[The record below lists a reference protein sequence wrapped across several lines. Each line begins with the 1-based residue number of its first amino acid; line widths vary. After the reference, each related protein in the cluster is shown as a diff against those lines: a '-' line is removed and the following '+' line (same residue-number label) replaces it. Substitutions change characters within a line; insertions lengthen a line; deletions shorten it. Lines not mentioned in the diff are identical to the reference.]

1 MFVILILIVIVISTA
16 PIRIKITIKITIE
29 IWTLG
34 GLIPFAATAFFWH
47 LLSPMNTGRKA
58 LIFFTLLAGAVAVSA
73 ETSSRLHWLGRQQLA
88 AETNAARFMDI
99 WKLPE
104 SARLE
109 AQLLNKLAGA
119 TNAAAA
125 GLRPLLDDLVQA
137 ESYAEVRHATNQPGQ
152 LAFAIRISETRAR
165 WWETNLPSALDGFEV
180 KRAGG
185 WTLVGKATGANALL
199 AEWRERIAKTGSP
212 AAKGATNFWLEADV
226 DLPQVARVFGWKLEL
241 PAGWPRI
248 FLTLT
253 GDGENVLTRG
263 TLDFAKPLDLKL
275 EPWSIPTNLIRE
287 PLIGF
292 AAVRGVG
299 AALTESPFWKGAQI
313 GASPEQMFFWA
324 QASMPFEVYFAG
336 LLPDATNRV
345 ERLSERLLAGGNDW
359 AATNRMGSF
368 ERMPGGHGVLWK
380 NVPFMTPFMQSL
392 AIRQKEYAF
401 GGLFGITNTRTNATL
416 PAALL
421 TQVASA
427 PYLVLYDWE
436 MTGPRMESW
445 LHIGQ
450 LFRLIFHKP
459 QLPAKSVSLDWLRTV
474 AFKLKNTVT
483 VVTLPRPSQ
492 LAFSRKSTAG
502 FTALELHLLADWAE
516 SPDFP
521 KGLHTF
527 KAAPDGGFGAK
538 RPLPS
543 EAMPKK

>member
-1 MFVILILIVIVISTA
+1 
-16 PIRIKITIKITIE
+16 
-29 IWTLG
+29 
-34 GLIPFAATAFFWH
+34 
-47 LLSPMNTGRKA
+47 MNIGRKA

-73 ETSSRLHWLGRQQLA
+73 ESSSRLHWLGRQQLA

-109 AQLLNKLAGA
+109 AQLLNTLASA
-119 TNAAAA
+119 TNAVAAR
-125 GLRPLLDDLVQA
+125 LRPLLDDLVQA

-152 LAFAIRISETRAR
+152 LAFAIRISEARAR

-185 WTLVGKATGANALL
+185 WTLVGRATGANALL
-199 AEWRERIAKTGSP
+199 AEWQEHIAKTGSP

-248 FLTLT
+248 FMTVT

-292 AAVRGVG
+292 AAVRGLG
-299 AALTESPFWKGAQI
+299 SALAESPFWKGAQI
-313 GASPEQMFFWA
+313 GAAPEQMFFWA

-368 ERMPGGHGVLWK
+368 ERTPAGHGVVWK
-380 NVPFMTPFMQSL
+380 NVPFMAPFMQSV
-392 AIRQKEYAF
+392 AIRQEEYVF
-401 GGLFGITNTRTNATL
+401 GGLIEMANTRSNATL

-421 TQVASA
+421 TQIIST
-427 PYLVLYDWE
+427 PDLVLYDWE

-450 LFRLIFHKP
+450 LFRVIFHEA
-459 QLPAKSVSLDWLRTV
+459 QLPANSAGLDWLRAV
-474 AFKLKNTVT
+474 SSKLGNTVT
-483 VVTLPRPSQ
+483 VVRQTAPGH
-492 LAFSRKSTAG
+492 LAFTRKSTSG

-516 SPDFP
+516 SPAFP
-521 KGLHTF
+521 EGLHTF
-527 KAAPDGGFGAK
+527 KAAPAAVFGAK

-543 EAMPKK
+543 GAIPKK